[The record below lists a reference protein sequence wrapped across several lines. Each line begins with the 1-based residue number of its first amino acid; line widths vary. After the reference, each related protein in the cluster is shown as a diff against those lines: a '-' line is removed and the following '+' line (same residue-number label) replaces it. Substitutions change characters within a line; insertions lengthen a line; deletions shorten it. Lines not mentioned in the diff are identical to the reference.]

1 MHLKQHPTRGILP
14 AFALVLG
21 LLSSCGAPSPVTGQ
35 SLLAFTSSGSR
46 SLSLI
51 LSRDSSS
58 ILGAWEEASLSRH
71 GLVEG
76 DSKVDGSV
84 TLRLF
89 GATTKSPV
97 GLFEGKYESG
107 EKAITGRMVFGS
119 EEAIELTFTHDP
131 APTAPFRQL
140 SAQAQSRKGLSAA
153 AAEPSRFYY
162 VGFEPRKPGA
172 FQSWYRKAFEGNKS
186 LSKAIEA
193 EKKTFLGDAQAA
205 AAADPSSA
213 QAWFYDGH
221 QILSYRNERL
231 LVMGL
236 RLSVYSGGGGP
247 QSSLRFAVMDPIG
260 LKRLG
265 PGDFLQEKAQARL
278 SGLLAES
285 LREEIGL
292 PAGASLSSAGF
303 LADQIPPSPDFF
315 VYSKGLGFHYP
326 PAAFA
331 PEADGELFILLPF
344 DRLGEL
350 LKPGVLETYGLGGGS
365 KG

>member
-1 MHLKQHPTRGILP
+1 MHPKQSLKRGILP
-14 AFALVLG
+14 ALALFLG
-21 LLSSCGAPSPVTGQ
+21 LLSSCRAPSPITGQ
-35 SLLAFTSSGSR
+35 SLLAFSSSGPR

-58 ILGAWEEASLSRH
+58 ILGAWEEAALSRH

-76 DSKVDGSV
+76 DSKADGSV
-84 TLRLF
+84 TLRFF

-97 GLFEGKYESG
+97 GLFEGRYEGG
-107 EKAITGRMVFGS
+107 EKAIAGRLGFGT
-119 EEAIELTFTHDP
+119 EQAIELSFTQDP
-131 APTAPFRQL
+131 APTAPLRQL
-140 SAQAQSRKGLSAA
+140 SAQAQSREGLSATA
-153 AAEPSRFYY
+153 SEPSRFYY

-172 FQSWYRKAFEGNKS
+172 FQSWYRKAFEGSMS
-186 LSKAIEA
+186 LSKAIET
-193 EKKTFLGDAQAA
+193 EKKTFLGDAKTA
-205 AAADPSSA
+205 AAADPASA

-221 QILSYRNERL
+221 QILTYRNDRL

-247 QSSLRFAVMDPIG
+247 QSSLRFAVMDPVG

-303 LADQIPPSPDFF
+303 LADQLPPSPDFF

-331 PEADGELFILLPF
+331 PEAEGELFILLPF
-344 DRLGEL
+344 DRLGEV
-350 LKPGVLETYGLGGGS
+350 LKPGILETYGLGGGS